1 MIKIHILPLRLIR
14 DLIQLERRR
23 LDPDRSHM
31 VDEWT
36 FHRREGNEL
45 TFLASG
51 VIDHRIYAPEELSA
65 LAESAGW
72 VAEGVYA
79 ALKLEPIEP
88 TSPGTRMFLVARRG
102 EATDEG

>member
-1 MIKIHILPLRLIR
+1 
-14 DLIQLERRR
+14 
-23 LDPDRSHM
+23 M

-36 FHRREGNEL
+36 FYRREENEL
-45 TFLASG
+45 TFLATG

-79 ALKLEPIEP
+79 GLKLEPIEAA
-88 TSPGTRMFLVARRG
+88 SPGTRMFLMARRG
-102 EATDEG
+102 ETTEEG